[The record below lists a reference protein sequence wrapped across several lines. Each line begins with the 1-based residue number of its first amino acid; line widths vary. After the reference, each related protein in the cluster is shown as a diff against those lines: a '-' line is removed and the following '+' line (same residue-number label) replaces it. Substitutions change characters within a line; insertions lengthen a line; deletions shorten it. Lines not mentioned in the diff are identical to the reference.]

1 MLRAKPDESEVEIA
15 RKVVQYFKENDWEV
29 YQEVKFRG
37 STADIVVTNG
47 LVVGVVEVKKTLSLH
62 LIGQARHWRPYA
74 HLVWVAVPT
83 PRTRSAQSLEG
94 GSWVCE
100 ALGLGLIGV
109 NRTNAVEKVQPTFQ
123 RKVRVA
129 TLRDTLRPEH
139 KTFAEAGSR
148 RGAWTPYKSTC
159 FELAR
164 HVQANPGVTLK
175 EALKAI
181 KHHYK
186 KDSTARV
193 CMAKNLERGIVPG
206 LTLRKEGGALRVF
219 TSS

>member
-1 MLRAKPDESEVEIA
+1 MPKVEESEVEIA
-15 RKVVQYFKENDWEV
+15 KRVIQFFEERDWDV

-47 LVVGVVEVKKTLSLH
+47 LVVGVIEVKKTLSLH
-62 LIGQARHWRPYA
+62 LLGQARHWRPYA

-83 PRTRSAQSLEG
+83 PRSRSAQSLDG

-109 NRTNAVEKVQPTFQ
+109 NKSNAVEKVQPTFQ
-123 RKVRVA
+123 RKVKVKA
-129 TLRDTLRPEH
+129 LREALRPEH
-139 KTFAEAGSR
+139 KTFAKAGSR
-148 RGAWTPYKSTC
+148 QGAWTPYKSTC
-159 FELAR
+159 FELAQYV
-164 HVQANPGVTLK
+164 HANPGVILK
-175 EALKAI
+175 DALKAI

-206 LTLRKEGGALRVF
+206 LTIRREDGALRIF
-219 TSS
+219 KTP